1 MMSLHSMLI
10 VCITLHLRRYDDVP
24 QVLIFNFA
32 HVRRRSGEEERL
44 CVHERLIMANLV
56 TIFSSA
62 QDHQFT
68 SSVVILLKVI
78 LETRLPSFK
87 LLQGIMFN
95 VYLSCISSMSINNIV
110 KNCLMIFLLVYTR
123 KNDFNNASE

>member
-1 MMSLHSMLI
+1 MLI

-78 LETRLPSFK
+78 LETRLPSFNY
-87 LLQGIMFN
+87 LQAPSRHYVQCM
-95 VYLSCISSMSINNIV
+95 
-110 KNCLMIFLLVYTR
+110 LVLHFFHVNQQY
-123 KNDFNNASE
+123 S